1 MITIITIIL
10 IMTIIIS
17 KMIIKSYRWQAGK
30 IGLAASG
37 FNNTI
42 QQYTYL
48 CASLR
53 RRGGVEQLRSGK
65 RGECGGTRR
74 HGQGAALSGRS
85 LSTKA
90 LETTHLK
97 QKT

>member
-1 MITIITIIL
+1 MITIITVIL

-65 RGECGGTRR
+65 RG
-74 HGQGAALSGRS
+74 AVSY
-85 LSTKA
+85 
-90 LETTHLK
+90 THL
-97 QKT
+97 TLPTNREV